1 MASLQ
6 VGDTRAAETVLDD
19 ADVQALRERVRGAV
33 IRPTDDGYDDARKI
47 WNGMIDRRPGVIVRC
62 AGVSDVIDAVNFAR
76 DHGLLVAVRGGSH
89 SAAGHAMCDGGLVI
103 DLAGLKGVHIDQGAR
118 TAHAQGGLIWGEL
131 DHETQVLGLA
141 TTGGTVSN
149 TGIGGLT
156 LGGGLGWLMGKHGF
170 ACDNVLSADIVTADG
185 TLITANADEHPDLFW
200 ALKGGGG
207 NFGVV
212 TSIQFQL
219 HPVGPTVLGG
229 MVLHP
234 RAAAKDVLRFYRDY
248 CRTIPDE
255 AEAYAALLT
264 SPDGDPLAAIL
275 LGYNGDLD
283 EGERVL
289 APARQFGSPIADLV
303 TPMPYVKRQTL
314 IDDLGVH
321 GIHRYWKSGFM
332 PELSDDFIDLAVER
346 AETMASPMSVVGLF
360 YVHGAAARVD
370 PSATAFGLRGA
381 QWDFDIISQWTDP
394 SLADEQV
401 RWTRSFWSEVEPF
414 ATGGVYVNHIAAD
427 EPGRVHAAFGANYD
441 RLLAVKRQYD
451 PNNLFKLN
459 HNINPSGS

>member
-1 MASLQ
+1 MTSLH
-6 VGDTRAAETVLDD
+6 VGDTRAAEGVIDD
-19 ADVQALRERVRGAV
+19 AAMQRLREHVRGSV
-33 IRPTDDGYDDARKI
+33 IRPGDDGYDDARKI
-47 WNGMIDRRPGVIVRC
+47 WNGMIDRRPGLIVRC

-76 DHGLLVAVRGGSH
+76 AHDLQIAVRGGSH

-103 DLAGLKGVHIDQGAR
+103 DLAGLKGVRIDTGAR
-118 TAHAQGGLIWGEL
+118 TVQAQGGLIWGEL
-131 DHETQVLGLA
+131 DHETQALGLA

-170 ACDNVLSADIVTADG
+170 ACDNVLSADVVTADG
-185 TLITANADEHPDLFW
+185 TLITTDAEQHADLFW

-212 TSIQFQL
+212 TSIQYQL
-219 HPVGPTVLGG
+219 HPVGPMVLGG

-248 CRTIPDE
+248 CRTLPDE

-264 SPDGDPLAAIL
+264 SPDGDPITAIL

-289 APARQFGSPIADLV
+289 APARQFGTPIADLV
-303 TPMPYVKRQTL
+303 SPMPYVKRQTL

-332 PELSDDFIDLAVER
+332 PELGDDFIDQAVER
-346 AETMASPMSVVGLF
+346 AETMTSPMSVVGLF
-360 YVHGAAARVD
+360 YVHGVAARVD

-451 PNNLFKLN
+451 PNNLFRLN
-459 HNINPSGS
+459 HNIDPT

>member
-1 MASLQ
+1 MTSLQ
-6 VGDTRAAETVLDD
+6 IGDTRAAEGVVDD
-19 ADVQALRERVRGAV
+19 AAVEKLRERFRGAI
-33 IRPTDDGYDDARKI
+33 IRPTDETYDDARKI
-47 WNGMIDRRPGVIVRC
+47 WNGMIDRRPGLIVRP
-62 AGVSDVIDAVNFAR
+62 AGVADVIDAVNFAR
-76 DHGLLVAVRGGSH
+76 DQDLLVAVRGGSH
-89 SAAGHAMCDGGLVI
+89 SAAGLAMCDGGIVVDLVN
-103 DLAGLKGVHIDQGAR
+103 LKGVKIDQQR
-118 TAHAQGGLIWGEL
+118 KIAHAQGGLLWGEF
-131 DHETQVLGLA
+131 DHETQALGLA

-170 ACDNVLSADIVTADG
+170 ACDNVLSVDVVTADG
-185 TLITANADEHPDLFW
+185 RLVTASPDDHADLLW

-212 TSIQFQL
+212 TSIEYQL
-219 HPVGPTVLGG
+219 HQVGPTVLGG
-229 MVLHP
+229 MVLYP
-234 RAAAKDVLRFYRDY
+234 RAAANDVLRFYRDY

-264 SPDGDPLAAIL
+264 SPDGDPLTAML
-275 LGYNGDLD
+275 LGYTGDLD

-303 TPMPYVKRQTL
+303 TRMPYVQRQAL

-332 PELSDDFIDLAVER
+332 PDLGDDLIDLMVDR
-346 AETMASPMSVVGLF
+346 AATMTSPMSVVGLF

-370 PSATAFGLRGA
+370 PTATAFGLRGA

-394 SLADEQV
+394 ALADDRV
-401 RWTRSFWSEVEPF
+401 AWTRSFWSQVEPF
-414 ATGGVYVNHIAAD
+414 ATGGVYVNHIAGD
-427 EPGRVHAAFGANYD
+427 EPGRVHAAFGVNYD

-451 PNNLFKLN
+451 PNNLFRLN
-459 HNINPSGS
+459 HNISPAG

>member
-1 MASLQ
+1 MTSLQ
-6 VGDTRAAETVLDD
+6 VGDTRAAESVLNEDD
-19 ADVQALRERVRGAV
+19 VKKLREQVRGAV
-33 IRPTDDGYDDARKI
+33 IRPGDEGYDDARKI

-62 AGVSDVIDAVNFAR
+62 SGVADVIDAVNFAR
-76 DHGLLVAVRGGSH
+76 DHQLLVAVRGGSH
-89 SAAGHAMCDGGLVI
+89 SAAGHAMCDDGLVI
-103 DLAGLKGVHIDQGAR
+103 DMSGMKGVRIDTRRR
-118 TAHAQGGLIWGEL
+118 TVQAQGGLIWGEF
-131 DHETQVLGLA
+131 DHETQALGLA

-170 ACDNVLSADIVTADG
+170 ACDNVLSADVVTADG
-185 TLITANADEHPDLFW
+185 TLITASPDEHSDLLW

-212 TSIQFQL
+212 TSLEYQL
-219 HPVGPTVLGG
+219 HPVGPVVLGG

-234 RAAAKDVLRFYRDY
+234 RAAARDVLRFYRDY
-248 CRTIPDE
+248 CRTLPDE

-264 SPDGDPLAAIL
+264 SPDGDPLAALL

-289 APARQFGSPIADLV
+289 APARQFGTPIADLV
-303 TPMPYVKRQTL
+303 SPMPYVQRQTL

-332 PELSDDFIDLAVER
+332 PELGDDAIDLMVER
-346 AETMASPMSVVGLF
+346 AESMPSPMSVVGLF

-370 PSATAFGLRGA
+370 PSATAFGLRCA

-401 RWTRSFWSEVEPF
+401 RWTRSFWSEIEPF

-427 EPGRVHAAFGANYD
+427 EPGRVHAAFGGNYD
-441 RLLAVKRQYD
+441 RLLSVKRQYD
-451 PNNLFKLN
+451 PNNLFRLN
-459 HNINPSGS
+459 HNIQPG